1 MTEINESSDRLDRLE
16 RLMEQQIIN
25 MDRQLISNAAISQQI
40 KEISVQIKSQAT
52 FHDRFEQSLSATKQ
66 LIESNAKAIAASST
80 SIEDERKAI
89 TELRRTIRESR
100 LDNLDRHREHQ
111 ERSNALYDSLEDL
124 HEDIKEI
131 GRKIDRQN
139 PPAWE
144 LFASGFY

>member
-1 MTEINESSDRLDRLE
+1 MAMAENNESSDRLDRLE

-25 MDRQLISNAAISQQI
+25 MDRQLISNTDISQQI
-40 KEISVQIKSQAT
+40 KEISVQIKAQAT

-66 LIESNAKAIAASST
+66 LIESNAKAITASST

-89 TELRRTIRESR
+89 RELRRTIRESR
-100 LDNLDRHREHQ
+100 LDNLDRHREQQ
-111 ERSNALYDSLEDL
+111 ERSNVLYDSLEDL

-139 PPAWE
+139 PAE
-144 LFASGFY
+144 

>member
-1 MTEINESSDRLDRLE
+1 MTEINESSDRLTRLE

-25 MDRQLISNAAISQQI
+25 TADLTQQI
-40 KEISVQIKSQAT
+40 KEISIQIKAQAT

-66 LIESNAKAIAASST
+66 LIESNAKAIAANST
-80 SIEDERKAI
+80 SIDSERKAI
-89 TELRRTIRESR
+89 KELRRTIRESR

-124 HEDIKEI
+124 HDDIKEI

-139 PPAWE
+139 LSE
-144 LFASGFY
+144 

>member
-1 MTEINESSDRLDRLE
+1 MAMAENNESSDRLDRLE

-25 MDRQLISNAAISQQI
+25 MDRQLISNADISQQI
-40 KEISVQIKSQAT
+40 KEISVQIKAQAT

-89 TELRRTIRESR
+89 RELRRTIRESR

-111 ERSNALYDSLEDL
+111 ERSNVLYDSLEDL

-139 PPAWE
+139 LPE
-144 LFASGFY
+144 

>member
-1 MTEINESSDRLDRLE
+1 MTETNESSARLDRLE

-25 MDRQLISNAAISQQI
+25 MDRQLISNADISQQI
-40 KEISVQIKSQAT
+40 KEISVQIKAQAT
-52 FHDRFEQSLSATKQ
+52 FHDRFEQSLSATRQ

-89 TELRRTIRESR
+89 RELRRTIRESR

-111 ERSNALYDSLEDL
+111 ERSNVLYDSLEDL

-139 PPAWE
+139 PPE
-144 LFASGFY
+144 

>member
-1 MTEINESSDRLDRLE
+1 MTEINESSDRLDRSE

-25 MDRQLISNAAISQQI
+25 TADLTQQI
-40 KEISVQIKSQAT
+40 KEISVQIKAQAT

-89 TELRRTIRESR
+89 KELRRTIRESR

-111 ERSNALYDSLEDL
+111 RSNALYDSLEDL

-131 GRKIDRQN
+131 GRKIGRQN
-139 PPAWE
+139 PPA
-144 LFASGFY
+144 

>member
-1 MTEINESSDRLDRLE
+1 MTEINESSDRLDRL
-16 RLMEQQIIN
+16 MEQQIIN
-25 MDRQLISNAAISQQI
+25 TADLTQQI
-40 KEISVQIKSQAT
+40 KEISVQIKAQAT
-52 FHDRFEQSLSATKQ
+52 FHDIEQSLSATKQ

-89 TELRRTIRESR
+89 RELRRTIRESR

-111 ERSNALYDSLEDL
+111 ERGNVLYDSLDDL

-139 PPAWE
+139 PPA
-144 LFASGFY
+144 

>member
-40 KEISVQIKSQAT
+40 KEISVQIKAQAT

-66 LIESNAKAIAASST
+66 LIEFNAKAIAASST

-89 TELRRTIRESR
+89 RELRRTIRESR

-139 PPAWE
+139 PPA
-144 LFASGFY
+144 

>member
-25 MDRQLISNAAISQQI
+25 TADLTQQI
-40 KEISVQIKSQAT
+40 KEISVQIKAQAI

-80 SIEDERKAI
+80 GIEDERKAI
-89 TELRRTIRESR
+89 RELRRTISESR

-111 ERSNALYDSLEDL
+111 ERSNVLYDSLEDL

-139 PPAWE
+139 PPA
-144 LFASGFY
+144 

>member
-1 MTEINESSDRLDRLE
+1 MTEINESSARLDRLE

-25 MDRQLISNAAISQQI
+25 MDRQLISNADISQQI
-40 KEISVQIKSQAT
+40 KEISVQIKAQAT
-52 FHDRFEQSLSATKQ
+52 FHDRFEQSLSTTKQ

-89 TELRRTIRESR
+89 RELRRTIRESR

-111 ERSNALYDSLEDL
+111 ERSNVLYDSLEDL

-139 PPAWE
+139 PPE
-144 LFASGFY
+144 

>member
-40 KEISVQIKSQAT
+40 KEISVQIKAQAT

-89 TELRRTIRESR
+89 RELRRTIRESR

-124 HEDIKEI
+124 HEDTKEI
-131 GRKIDRQN
+131 ERKIDRQN
-139 PPAWE
+139 PPA
-144 LFASGFY
+144 

>member
-1 MTEINESSDRLDRLE
+1 MTEINESSAWLDRLE

-40 KEISVQIKSQAT
+40 KEISVQIKAQAT

-89 TELRRTIRESR
+89 R
-100 LDNLDRHREHQ
+100 D
-111 ERSNALYDSLEDL
+111 
-124 HEDIKEI
+124 
-131 GRKIDRQN
+131 
-139 PPAWE
+139 
-144 LFASGFY
+144 